1 VPDARDVT
9 TTRARAATI
18 LVALDGSQSAEVVL
32 PYAQRLATA
41 LGAQLVL
48 ARAAPAFPIAGVP
61 PSESEAIAIA
71 DAKRYVDAVADRLR
85 GQGLVVETVVPNDDP
100 APGLLAEAD
109 RRRASLIVISTHRR
123 SGAGRWLSGSVS
135 DEIARTA
142 AVPVLVVPRD
152 GGRAWPE
159 DLPLR
164 ILAPL
169 DRSALAEAA
178 LAQIQEFAERLGA
191 ELVLMAAVRR
201 SGSAASAR
209 QRLEALASR
218 LAEPLRRRA
227 AVRVDVGRGA
237 SAIVRAAS
245 DDRIDLI
252 AMAGHGRA
260 GLARAILGSTTTG
273 VLQRAPVPVLVVHP
287 PKARAREAAR
297 HEDGR

>member
-1 VPDARDVT
+1 VA
-9 TTRARAATI
+9 TTRATAATI

-32 PYAQRLATA
+32 PFAQRLATA
-41 LGAQLVL
+41 LRAQLVL

-85 GQGLVVETVVPNDDP
+85 RHHLVVETTVPHDDP

-109 RRRASLIVISTHRR
+109 RRRASLIVIGTHRR
-123 SGAGRWLSGSVS
+123 SGAGRWLNGSVS
-135 DEIARTA
+135 DELVRTA
-142 AVPVLVVPRD
+142 TAPVLVVPRD
-152 GGRAWPE
+152 CERAWPE
-159 DLPLR
+159 DAPLR

-178 LAQIQEFAERLGA
+178 LAEIEAFGQWLGA
-191 ELVLMAAVRR
+191 ELVLMTAVRR

-218 LAEPLRRRA
+218 LAEPLRGRTV
-227 AVRVDVGRGA
+227 VRVDVGRGA
-237 SAIVRAAS
+237 PAIVRAAS
-245 DDRIDLI
+245 DDRVDLI
-252 AMAGHGRA
+252 AMASHGRA

-287 PKARAREAAR
+287 PKARAREAAQ